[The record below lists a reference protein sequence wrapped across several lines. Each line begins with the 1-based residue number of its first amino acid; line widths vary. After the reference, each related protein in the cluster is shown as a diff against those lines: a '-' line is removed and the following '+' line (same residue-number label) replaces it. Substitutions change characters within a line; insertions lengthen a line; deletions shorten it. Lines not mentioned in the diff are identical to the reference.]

1 MEQAAVLHIQCVFRG
16 WAVRSRIAAK
26 HSCAL
31 RIQTVM
37 RRKLAQLRT
46 HRLAQAKV
54 RDPPTALCM
63 CAHCVFATGGV
74 RLVGI
79 VGGMGSATR
88 GVLVPFACVSAHINP
103 CIARGGLWVSPI
115 PECANVSAHPVT
127 GKRGAAGPAQ
137 RLRSADA
144 KGRPGL
150 CEPSCQARLLLPQGV
165 R

>member
-46 HRLAQAKV
+46 QRLAQAKV
-54 RDPPTALCM
+54 WDPPTALCM

-74 RLVGI
+74 RLVGT

-88 GVLVPFACVSAHINP
+88 GVLVPFACVSAHIRS
-103 CIARGGLWVSPI
+103 CTARGGAMGFPHSRVRERVCPPCDRQARSGRV
-115 PECANVSAHPVT
+115 CST
-127 GKRGAAGPAQ
+127 PAQ
-137 RLRSADA
+137 
-144 KGRPGL
+144 
-150 CEPSCQARLLLPQGV
+150 C
-165 R
+165 